1 MIRFNSMFNDLRTIR
16 RRSAILLTFFFGLI
30 TIGFSEKMIAQDK
43 PNIVVLLM
51 DDVGYG
57 DLSSY
62 GHPIIQTPNMDR
74 LGEEGVRFTSF
85 VTAMWCTPTRTQ
97 LMTGRYMPRVD
108 FGGGTGSD
116 GTGGLPDSEVTL
128 AQGLQDVGYVTGMA
142 GKWHLGY
149 MEDKF
154 LPPNKGFDSW
164 LGTPYS
170 NDYRKPWV
178 QTDEPLGLYRGTEMV
193 EFPLN
198 QQTLT
203 KRYTEEAVRFI
214 HEQSTSAAPF
224 FFYLAY
230 NMAHLPIF
238 TTDEFSDRSD
248 AGLYGDVM
256 AELDWSVGEILQAL
270 EDTGI
275 DDHTIVLLTSDNGPW
290 LNLPDRMLAEGV
302 RPWHQGSTG
311 LLRGAKHTSYEGGNR
326 VPAMIRWP
334 GTITPG
340 QVTHELVGM
349 PDIYRTFM
357 ALGDAELPDHTLDGY
372 DLTPFLRGDVKA
384 SPRTEYAYFRGKLEA
399 LRVGDW
405 KLRLASGE
413 PELFNLQLD
422 PSERYNRV
430 NENDDIAVEIYQR
443 MLDWAQEV
451 GVHVSESNIKVLTK

>member
-1 MIRFNSMFNDLRTIR
+1 MIKGKSMLKNTLSMRWL
-16 RRSAILLTFFFGLI
+16 SAILLFFLSLGL
-30 TIGFSEKMIAQDK
+30 FENAIAQEK

-62 GHPIIQTPNMDR
+62 GHPIIKTPNMDR
-74 LGEEGVRFTSF
+74 LGEEGIRFTSF

-97 LMTGRYMPRVD
+97 LMTGRYMPRID

-116 GTGGLPDSEVTL
+116 GTGGLPDSEVTI
-128 AQGLQDVGYVTGMA
+128 AQSLNEAGYTTGMA

-149 MEDKF
+149 MQDKF

-164 LGTPYS
+164 FGIPYS

-178 QTDEPLGLYRGTEMV
+178 QTDEPLGLFRGTEMV
-193 EFPLN
+193 EFPIN
-198 QQTLT
+198 QNTLT
-203 KRYTEEAVRFI
+203 KRYTEEAVNFI
-214 HEQSTSAAPF
+214 NENSNSKKPF

-238 TTDEFSDRSD
+238 TTDEFQGTSD

-256 AELDWSVGEILQAL
+256 NALDWSVGEILAAL
-270 EDTGI
+270 QENGVDEN
-275 DDHTIVLLTSDNGPW
+275 TIVFLTSDNGPW

-302 RPWHQGSTG
+302 RPWHQGTTG

-334 GTITPG
+334 GKITPE

-357 ALGDAELPDHTLDGY
+357 ELGGAELPDNTLDGY
-372 DLTPFLRGDVKA
+372 DLTPFLMGEVKE
-384 SPRTEYAYFRGKLEA
+384 SPRNEYAYFRGDLEA
-399 LRVGDW
+399 MRIGDW

-413 PELFNLQLD
+413 PELFNLNLD
-422 PSERYNRV
+422 PSELYNRV
-430 NENDDIAVEIYQR
+430 NEDHEIAVQIYQK
-443 MLDWAQEV
+443 MLELADEV
-451 GVHVSESNIKVLTK
+451 GVNVSESNIKVQ

>member
-1 MIRFNSMFNDLRTIR
+1 MIPQKYSKI
-16 RRSAILLTFFFGLI
+16 ILFCFFIGLI
-30 TIGFSEKMIAQDK
+30 SIGLSEKMIAQEK

-62 GHPIIQTPNMDR
+62 GHPIIKTPNMDQ
-74 LGEEGVRFTSF
+74 LGEEGIRFTSF

-97 LMTGRYMPRVD
+97 LMTGRYMPRID

-116 GTGGLPDSEVTL
+116 GTGGLPDSEVTI
-128 AQGLQDVGYVTGMA
+128 AQSLKEAGYMTGMA

-149 MEDKF
+149 MQDKF

-164 LGTPYS
+164 FGIPYS

-178 QTDEPLGLYRGTEMV
+178 QTDEPLSLFRGTDMV
-193 EFPLN
+193 EFPIN
-198 QQTLT
+198 QNTLT
-203 KRYTEEAVRFI
+203 KRYTEEAVSFI
-214 HEQSTSAAPF
+214 NENSDSEEPF

-238 TTDEFSDRSD
+238 TTDEFRGTSD

-256 AELDWSVGEILQAL
+256 SDLDWSVGEVLTSL
-270 EDTGI
+270 KENGI
-275 DDHTIVLLTSDNGPW
+275 DENTIVFLTSDNGPW

-302 RPWHQGSTG
+302 RPWHQGTTG

-334 GTITPG
+334 GKITPG

-357 ALGDAELPDHTLDGY
+357 ELGEAELPNHTLDGY
-372 DLTPFLRGDVKA
+372 DLVPFLMGEVEE
-384 SPRTEYAYFRGKLEA
+384 SPRNEYAYFRGDLEA

-422 PSERYNRV
+422 PSELYNRV
-430 NENDDIAVEIYQR
+430 NEDHEIAVEIYQK
-443 MLDWAQEV
+443 MLDWAEEV
-451 GVHVSESNIKVLTK
+451 GVNVSESNIKVN

>member
-1 MIRFNSMFNDLRTIR
+1 MIKGETMLNKTLSIR
-16 RRSAILLTFFFGLI
+16 WLSAILLISLSIGL
-30 TIGFSEKMIAQDK
+30 FENAIAQEK

-62 GHPIIQTPNMDR
+62 GHPIIKTPNMDR
-74 LGEEGVRFTSF
+74 LGEEGIRFTSF

-97 LMTGRYMPRVD
+97 LMTGRYMPRID

-116 GTGGLPDSEVTL
+116 GTGGLPDSEVTI
-128 AQGLQDVGYVTGMA
+128 AQSLKDAGYTTGMA

-149 MEDKF
+149 MQDKY

-164 LGTPYS
+164 FGIPYS

-178 QTDEPLGLYRGTEMV
+178 QTDEPLGLFRGTEMV
-193 EFPLN
+193 EFPIN
-198 QQTLT
+198 QNTLT
-203 KRYTEEAVRFI
+203 KRYTEEAVNFI
-214 HEQSTSAAPF
+214 NDNSNSEKPF

-238 TTDEFSDRSD
+238 TTDEFQGTSD

-256 AELDWSVGEILQAL
+256 NALDWSVGEVLAALQ
-270 EDTGI
+270 ENGVDEN
-275 DDHTIVLLTSDNGPW
+275 TIVFLTSDNGPW

-302 RPWHQGSTG
+302 RPWHQGTTG

-326 VPAMIRWP
+326 VPAIIRWP
-334 GTITPG
+334 GKITSG
-340 QVTHELVGM
+340 LVTHELVGM

-357 ALGDAELPDHTLDGY
+357 ALGDAELPNHTLDGY
-372 DLTPFLRGDVKA
+372 DLTPFLMGEDKE
-384 SPRTEYAYFRGKLEA
+384 SPRNEYAYFRGELEA
-399 LRVGDW
+399 MRIGDW

-413 PELFNLQLD
+413 PELFNLNLD
-422 PSERYNRV
+422 PSELYNRV
-430 NENDDIAVEIYQR
+430 NEDHEIAVQIYQN
-443 MLDWAQEV
+443 MLELAEEV
-451 GVHVSESNIKVLTK
+451 GVNVSESNIKVQ